1 MNASGAMLLLSLVQ
15 VSESISGS
23 VVPLAMFKTS
33 GAVENFLGSFDDIIQ
48 QLLSYSHIL
57 GFPTK
62 ASDKFS

>member
-1 MNASGAMLLLSLVQ
+1 MIKT
-15 VSESISGS
+15 VSRKDK
-23 VVPLAMFKTS
+23 PCPFFKTS